1 MPNIV
6 KIIYQEIINIILND
20 NDLEKSIKYLHQR
33 LNNLKNGKIRLE
45 DLVITKNL
53 KDKYKKPDSIAH
65 KKLADRVNKRE
76 NSIVSGT
83 GDRIPYICIKTHDRR
98 LQGDRIVL
106 KLIILIVLK
115 TNNLEIDFD
124 YYITNQIMKPLLQLC
139 A

>member
-53 KDKYKKPDSIAH
+53 KDIYKKPDSIAH
-65 KKLADRVNKRE
+65 KKLAD
-76 NSIVSGT
+76 
-83 GDRIPYICIKTHDRR
+83 
-98 LQGDRIVL
+98 
-106 KLIILIVLK
+106 
-115 TNNLEIDFD
+115 
-124 YYITNQIMKPLLQLC
+124 
-139 A
+139 

>member
-98 LQGDRIVL
+98 LQGDRIE
-106 KLIILIVLK
+106 IPDCIK